1 MKILVAEDDKLVLK
15 TLELYLKKGGYEV
28 ITSSD
33 GLDAMVQFEAEQ
45 PDMII
50 TDLMLPFLSGLEILG
65 KVKQRRKDVPVIV
78 LSAMGQES
86 VIAEAMKLGAD
97 HYISKPFNVGQLSQE
112 ISKISHVHRKERLH
126 VQ

>member
-1 MKILVAEDDKLVLK
+1 MKILVAEDDTLVLK

-33 GLDAMVQFEAEQ
+33 GLDAMVQFEAQQ

-50 TDLMLPFLSGLEILG
+50 TDLMLPILSGLEVLG

-97 HYISKPFNVGQLSQE
+97 HYISKPFNIGQLSEQ
-112 ISKISHVHRKERLH
+112 IRKISLEHIKE
-126 VQ
+126 